1 MPLYSRYRLAVVD
14 DDPTPRKIL
23 AFLFKGQNYEV
34 AEAENGIQAL
44 AVLGKNRPH
53 VLISDIQMPQMN
65 GYELLRIVRK
75 WFPEMGV
82 VAISGT
88 FDLDRSHADVTA
100 DACFSK
106 GSYTVPDLLRC
117 VAGLAKRYPLRSPA
131 RQSKMFL
138 VWISQDYGPVL
149 WIACRTCLQCFPFRY
164 AAIRTADVHIVQCPS
179 CFAKSTVSAD
189 ELPSEAART
198 GSGAK
203 EN

>member
-14 DDPTPRKIL
+14 DDPTPRKVL
-23 AFLFKGQNYEV
+23 TFLFKGQNYEV

-44 AVLGKNRPH
+44 AVLGKSRPH
-53 VLISDIQMPQMN
+53 VLISDIQMPHMN
-65 GYELLRIVRK
+65 GYELLRIARK

-82 VAISGT
+82 VVISGT
-88 FDLDRSHADVTA
+88 FDLDRSHAAVTA

-131 RQSKMFL
+131 RQGKMFL
-138 VWISQDYGPVL
+138 VWLSQDCVL
-149 WIACRTCLQCFPFRY
+149 WIACRNCLQCFPFRY
-164 AAIRTADVHIVQCPS
+164 AAIQAADVHIVQCPS
-179 CFAKSTVSAD
+179 CFANSTVSAD
-189 ELPSEAART
+189 ELPSEAVRM

-203 EN
+203 GN